1 LFIPDPDLIFF
12 THPRYRGQKDAGS
25 GSATLIDILSAELK
39 RKICVQFQRR
49 MSKKGK
55 EEGPPRWFHL
65 YDVAQCEQLFRS
77 VRLLRNIR
85 GEGEAVSCAQLPS
98 AQFPSPQKQQLPVLA
113 AAATKQVKG

>member
-1 LFIPDPDLIFF
+1 
-12 THPRYRGQKDAGS
+12 
-25 GSATLIDILSAELK
+25 
-39 RKICVQFQRR
+39 

-55 EEGPPRWFHL
+55 EEGPPRWLHL

-98 AQFPSPQKQQLPVLA
+98 AQLPSAQLPSPQKQQQLPVLA
-113 AAATKQVKG
+113 AAATKQVKDKDS

>member
-1 LFIPDPDLIFF
+1 MLM
-12 THPRYRGQKDAGS
+12 
-25 GSATLIDILSAELK
+25 LIDIQSAELN
-39 RKICVQFQRR
+39 RKLCVQFQRR

-55 EEGPPRWFHL
+55 EEGPPRWYHL

-98 AQFPSPQKQQLPVLA
+98 AQLPSPQKQQQLPVLA
-113 AAATKQVKG
+113 AAATKQVKRLI